1 MCTCV
6 SLYDWYQCAASF
18 KSQFSQWSQPKVRLE
33 EIAHNTW
40 TLHVLKAE
48 SVSLCSHDRG
58 NILGFPA
65 PVNLGDKDKKADT
78 ETGTALVCKVSGR
91 LIHKSTYTDTA
102 LVPWV

>member
-1 MCTCV
+1 MCVCVCV
-6 SLYDWYQCAASF
+6 SLYGWYQCAASF

-58 NILGFPA
+58 NILGIPA
-65 PVNLGDKDKKADT
+65 TVNLVDKDT

-91 LIHKSTYTDTA
+91 LIHKSTYTATA